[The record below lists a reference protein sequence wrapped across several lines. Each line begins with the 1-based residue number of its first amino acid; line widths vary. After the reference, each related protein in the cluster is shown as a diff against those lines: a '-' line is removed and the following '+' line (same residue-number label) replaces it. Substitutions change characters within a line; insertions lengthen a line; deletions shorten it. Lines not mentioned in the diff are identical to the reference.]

1 MKVIIAGSRTFNNY
15 GYFKEKMLEVQKQ
28 MNIDE
33 MAEFIQKELFLFCK
47 NKKCINSC
55 VECTKNF
62 LYERVK
68 NDSIK

>member
-1 MKVIIAGSRTFNNY
+1 MNN
-15 GYFKEKMLEVQKQ
+15 FEKIKQ